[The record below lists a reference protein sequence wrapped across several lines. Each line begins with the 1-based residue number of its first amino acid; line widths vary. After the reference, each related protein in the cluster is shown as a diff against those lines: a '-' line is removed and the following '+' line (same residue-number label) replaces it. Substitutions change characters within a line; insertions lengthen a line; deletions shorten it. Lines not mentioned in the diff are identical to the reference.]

1 MEKATASSSR
11 SLTLVDII
19 NDDELSPRTL
29 DELFDEMD
37 RQNEEQEA
45 SQKTEKAQDKNSK
58 QFAPR
63 KCARVTA
70 SSLDIQP
77 IQDKI
82 QRLEKLLQVN
92 FNTPESEEIAEQ
104 KRAVERISEELDKL
118 ISMVS
123 SASNKTATSK
133 NKRRRRH
140 SSAREMFDSNQLEQ
154 LLKMWNETNT
164 PSLEQRTELANE
176 LGCKVEKVDMYF
188 KNKRYKIKRKK

>member
-123 SASNKTATSK
+123 SASNKIATSK